1 MRARVYRSSS
11 HRDVQYDGR
20 MRSIDKKGDEDN
32 DCDQTA
38 TTFTCGGMCADGW
51 GKYREGEI

>member
-1 MRARVYRSSS
+1 MLWKKDVC

-38 TTFTCGGMCADGW
+38 TLFTCGGMCADGW